1 MKKEIKTAV
10 IYARYSSD
18 NQSEQSIDGQLRVC
32 NEYAKNNDIII
43 LDTYIDRAM
52 TGTNDNRPDFQRMIK
67 DSSRKEWDYVLVYKF
82 DRFSRNKLE
91 TAIHKNTLKTN
102 GVKLLSAT
110 EYIPD
115 SPEAII
121 LESMLEG
128 YAEYYSAELSQK
140 VKRGL
145 NESRIKGNYTGG
157 HLLYGYRKENQKL
170 VIDEEKAEHVRFI
183 YEQYAQD
190 VYVKDII
197 DNLTARGVLNK
208 GKRFAINTIHK
219 ILSNEKYTGIYN
231 FNGKIYDNIYPQIVP
246 TELFEKV
253 RAKSIKN
260 KKGSRSPEHF
270 YLLRDKL
277 KCGYCGMPI
286 TAESGTTKLGNVIR
300 YYRCSGKRKHNGCQ
314 KEQER
319 KEMLEQYVIE
329 NVTNYLSDDNNLRF
343 MARKITEMQDIR
355 LKENVVLTKLIK
367 EKRQTEN
374 SINNI
379 MSAIENGGTS
389 ATAMKR
395 LRELETL
402 LKKIETQLVVEQS
415 KTEIKLT
422 EDEIIAFYK
431 LALKQEPKTIIS
443 LLVKEILVFN
453 DKMIIT
459 YNTPKTLSPD
469 ESRDFS
475 FYNKNVKMPVKL
487 MNKPIPI
494 LKDYTLM
501 MKIYI

>member
-1 MKKEIKTAV
+1 
-10 IYARYSSD
+10 
-18 NQSEQSIDGQLRVC
+18 
-32 NEYAKNNDIII
+32 
-43 LDTYIDRAM
+43 
-52 TGTNDNRPDFQRMIK
+52 
-67 DSSRKEWDYVLVYKF
+67 
-82 DRFSRNKLE
+82 
-91 TAIHKNTLKTN
+91 
-102 GVKLLSAT
+102 
-110 EYIPD
+110 
-115 SPEAII
+115 
-121 LESMLEG
+121 
-128 YAEYYSAELSQK
+128 
-140 VKRGL
+140 
-145 NESRIKGNYTGG
+145 
-157 HLLYGYRKENQKL
+157 
-170 VIDEEKAEHVRFI
+170 
-183 YEQYAQD
+183 
-190 VYVKDII
+190 
-197 DNLTARGVLNK
+197 
-208 GKRFAINTIHK
+208 
-219 ILSNEKYTGIYN
+219 
-231 FNGKIYDNIYPQIVP
+231 
-246 TELFEKV
+246 
-253 RAKSIKN
+253 
-260 KKGSRSPEHF
+260 
-270 YLLRDKL
+270 
-277 KCGYCGMPI
+277 MPI
-286 TAESGTTKLGNVIR
+286 TAESGTTKLGKVIR
-300 YYRCSGKRKHNGCQ
+300 YYRCSGKRKHNGCI

-395 LRELETL
+395 LRELDML
-402 LKKIETQLVVEQS
+402 LKEIETQLVVEQS